1 VAHFTTTD
9 GVRIYYESHGTGD
22 PLVLI
27 GGLGLAVAE
36 MRPLINALA
45 AAGYRVIAADNRGAG
60 RSAKPPGPYTIG
72 QMAGD
77 VAGLLTRIG
86 VERAHVLGI
95 SMGGRVALALAL
107 DHPKLVDHLVL
118 TSTGP
123 RAAHPVPH
131 PPPGP
136 PAPPRRWRVRA
147 GLAVSRLPVLR
158 GKNPPP
164 SPALRAQFQASSS
177 FDATARLAEI
187 TQPTLIVHG
196 RADRIIPVA
205 LARETHDAIPGSRLA
220 LLHGGHLISL
230 LPHRQ
235 QQFVAT
241 VLGFLPPSKPP
252 SAA

>member
-1 VAHFTTTD
+1 MPF
-9 GVRIYYESHGTGD
+9 VRVNDIELYYESHGSGD

-36 MRPLINALA
+36 MQPLNTALA

-77 VAGLLTRIG
+77 VAGLLTRVG

-95 SMGGRVALALAL
+95 SMGGRIALALAL
-107 DHPKLVDHLVL
+107 DHPKLVDHLIL

-123 RAAHPVPH
+123 RAA
-131 PPPGP
+131 
-136 PAPPRRWRVRA
+136 RSRWRVRL
-147 GLAVSRLPVLR
+147 GMAVSRLPALR

-164 SPALRAQFQASSS
+164 RQALRAQFQASGS
-177 FDATARLAEI
+177 FDATGRLAEI

-196 RADRIIPVA
+196 RADRIAPVA
-205 LARETHDAIPGSRLA
+205 LAKEMHDAIPGARLA

>member
-1 VAHFTTTD
+1 MAAMPLLKVND
-9 GVRIYYESHGTGD
+9 IELYYESHGTGD

-27 GGLGLAVAE
+27 GGLGGAAAE
-36 MRPLINALA
+36 MRPLITALA
-45 AAGYRVIAADNRGAG
+45 AGGYRVIAADNRGAG
-60 RSAKPPGPYTIG
+60 RSAKPPGPYSIG

-107 DHPKLVDHLVL
+107 DHVKLVDHLIL

-123 RAAHPVPH
+123 RTPR
-131 PPPGP
+131 
-136 PAPPRRWRVRA
+136 RRWRVRL
-147 GLAVSRLPVLR
+147 GMAVSQLPVLR
-158 GKNPPP
+158 GNNPPP
-164 SPALRAQFQASSS
+164 RYALRAQFQASGGY
-177 FDATARLAEI
+177 DATARLAEI

-196 RADRIIPVA
+196 RADRVAPVA
-205 LARETHDAIPGSRLA
+205 LAREMHEAIASSRLA
-220 LLHGGHLISL
+220 LLNGGHLISL

-235 QQFVAT
+235 QQYVAT

>member
-1 VAHFTTTD
+1 MPSLKVND
-9 GVRIYYESHGTGD
+9 VELYYESHGSGD

-27 GGLGLAVAE
+27 GGLGVSVPDL
-36 MRPLINALA
+36 RLLITAFA

-60 RSAKPPGPYTIG
+60 RSAKPPGPYSIE

-77 VAGLLTRIG
+77 VAGLLTRLG

-95 SMGGRVALALAL
+95 SMGGRIALALAL
-107 DHPKLVDHLVL
+107 GHPKLVDHLVL

-123 RAAHPVPH
+123 RVPRH
-131 PPPGP
+131 
-136 PAPPRRWRVRA
+136 RWRVRA

-164 SPALRAQFQASSS
+164 RDALRAQFEASGCY
-177 FDATARLAEI
+177 DATARLAGI

-196 RADRIIPVA
+196 RADRIAPVP
-205 LARETHDAIPGSRLA
+205 LAQEMHAAIAGSRLE
-220 LLHGGHLISL
+220 LLRGGHLISL
-230 LPHRQ
+230 LPHRHR
-235 QQFVAT
+235 QFVAT

-252 SAA
+252 DAA

>member
-1 VAHFTTTD
+1 MPLLKVND
-9 GVRIYYESHGTGD
+9 IELYYESHGTGD

-36 MRPLINALA
+36 MRPLIDALA
-45 AAGYRVIAADNRGAG
+45 AGGYRVIAADNRGAG
-60 RSAKPPGPYTIG
+60 RSAQPPGPYTIG

-107 DHPKLVDHLVL
+107 GHPGLVDHLIL
-118 TSTGP
+118 ISTGP
-123 RAAHPVPH
+123 RAAR
-131 PPPGP
+131 
-136 PAPPRRWRVRA
+136 RRWRVRL
-147 GLAVSRLPVLR
+147 GMAVSRLPVLR

-164 SPALRAQFQASSS
+164 PYALRAQFQASSS

-196 RADRIIPVA
+196 RADRVVPVA
-205 LARETHDAIPGSRLA
+205 LAKEMHDAIPSSRLA
-220 LLHGGHLISL
+220 LLNGGHLISL